1 MERWPKWY
9 HDARDE
15 QGNQQVVDDWPKAGI
30 PNEAAEEAA
39 GAEPKC
45 PEVMERRRSVAGGR
59 ARNRDPEIAKLARE
73 IKKAPS

>member
-1 MERWPKWY
+1 VERWPKWY
-9 HDARDE
+9 HDGRDE

-45 PEVMERRRSVAGGR
+45 PEVMERSRPVAWEARPEIEIRRSPNWQGR
-59 ARNRDPEIAKLARE
+59 SRTA
-73 IKKAPS
+73 